1 MGDRYGRKQGNC
13 QTADKSG
20 ALWCYVDSAYSSSCS
35 DLQSSTRYSQL
46 GKAWSYE
53 ACSTPARNSPQCGGY
68 GGGSGGHGGQEPICR
83 GNSCYGSNSGQYGGS
98 SGQYVSGGS
107 ISNCRHGQICNVG
120 NQHGSNSGQYG
131 SNSGQYGVS
140 SGQYGNQYG
149 SGSSIANCRQGQI
162 CNVGSSSGQYN
173 SGHSSGQYNPYNT
186 GSTGFSSGHQS
197 LASILQGRMKTWGD

>member
-120 NQHGSNSGQYG
+120 NQ
-131 SNSGQYGVS
+131 
-140 SGQYGNQYG
+140 YG
-149 SGSSIANCRQGQI
+149 SGGSIANCRQGQI

-186 GSTGFSSGHQS
+186 ASTGFSSGQQS